1 MEQQQNFLSSI
12 GDLIAQEESFQRIM
26 ADGMVTGEELQEQ
39 SERVSELLN
48 EVERRFSA
56 DDLDIVRRL
65 FVETNVLSA
74 VYQFYELQNL
84 KLYGNL

>member
-56 DDLDIVRRL
+56 DDLDLVRRL